1 MRFRSVTGPPL
12 GLQLLLMTV
21 TWTMTSPVQAQ
32 RWEDCGGDDV
42 TRYIARDVDVSFQV
56 LANYRH
62 RHHPHQQQ
70 QQQQPPPP
78 PASPPP
84 TPRLRAQFNL
94 TNRGSSA
101 VRRGRWQIYLSSFRR
116 IQLDDH
122 ATMLGNSG
130 LKARFSVPTSIHWRR
145 QGRPRGP
152 SPPPNGR
159 AKKNLFFCYNRGIFK
174 FYVICPQVLI

>member
-32 RWEDCGGDDV
+32 RWEDCSGDDV

-78 PASPPP
+78 PPP

-122 ATMLGNSG
+122 ATMLANSG

-159 AKKNLFFCYNRGIFK
+159 AKKNLFFLL
-174 FYVICPQVLI
+174 Q